1 MWEKEELKGSV
12 LFSFFFD
19 PKRVQ
24 MPPNA
29 DEDCILDKQK
39 NDACERSRLFRARMA
54 SYEIVFRVNPR
65 ETREKHI
72 EEWFSIGF
80 ERFLERHN
88 FVECGLRFLFFLN
101 RFNHRRHT
109 QQLYPF
115 FPRTKLRVA
124 FQSVS
129 RYKAKRKRK
138 EKRTLPVACIDWDMI

>member
-1 MWEKEELKGSV
+1 
-12 LFSFFFD
+12 
-19 PKRVQ
+19 

-88 FVECGLRFLFFLN
+88 FVECGLRFLFFFESIQSSPTHAAIIPILSKN
-101 RFNHRRHT
+101 KIARRV
-109 QQLYPF
+109 P
-115 FPRTKLRVA
+115 V
-124 FQSVS
+124 SV
-129 RYKAKRKRK
+129 
-138 EKRTLPVACIDWDMI
+138 TI